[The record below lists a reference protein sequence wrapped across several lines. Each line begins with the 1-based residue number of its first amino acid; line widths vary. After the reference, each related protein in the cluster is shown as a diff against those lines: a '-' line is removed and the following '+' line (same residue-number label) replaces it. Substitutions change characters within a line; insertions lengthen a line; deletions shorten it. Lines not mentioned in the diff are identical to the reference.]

1 MSLSH
6 QLAGR
11 KKDNEDPDCVVEALS
26 TQSPGFVEFF
36 DGPLSRQ
43 GFALSH
49 LLHYR
54 LAPRLAAAVDGAG
67 AAPQVLTLAFSTADV
82 ALTGWRLERVAELID
97 EGKLVAVRTIPVR
110 HVGLTGHRPAVVA
123 IAIKPLAG
131 AKDGQ

>member
-1 MSLSH
+1 MSLSR
-6 QLAGR
+6 QLAAL
-11 KKDNEDPDCVVEALS
+11 KEDPANQDCAIEALS
-26 TQSPGFVEFF
+26 SQSPGFVVFL
-36 DGPLSRQ
+36 DGPQSRQ